1 LGYPR
6 SVVLAFLLLAGQ
18 DDFLREVQAGLP
30 HQGRMLVPAGAS
42 SLLVTGGPDIVTKE
56 GALKV
61 SVSRAGATAY
71 EAQVQSPPTTIDVKK
86 DDTIYLCFEVRSL
99 SGGRESGEASWALF
113 VQRPVEPWDNTGMA
127 SGSIGRQWR
136 RLHYAWK
143 AVKDFPAGELSFAFH
158 VSQQP
163 QVLEFRNFAAFNLG
177 PTVPLAAIPVN
188 RVTYSGQEKNA
199 PWRARAEK
207 MIDQH
212 RKANLTVSVQQGG
225 KAVRGAK
232 VSVKHLKHEYPFG
245 TFLDRNPK
253 LSDED
258 AAQYRAQI
266 PRLFNRV
273 TIPIYWADWGW
284 ESEQERKGYFDRIA
298 WAKEN
303 GLRMKAHTLVWP
315 SMKWSPSRLR
325 PLLQDPL
332 KLRQTIVS
340 EARQRVEILSKE
352 PVENIDV
359 LNELRSEREFGD
371 IVGTSMYK
379 ELFDLSRAAW
389 PKADLV
395 YNDYDI
401 FEGGGHNVGSREA
414 VKSIIRRLQADKTPL
429 TMLGWQGHFG
439 ESLTPPET
447 VWKLLDEFAEFKLP
461 IEITEFDVES
471 RDEQS
476 QADYTRDLLTAW
488 FAHPRTS
495 GFTMWGIHEKYH
507 WKPLGAMFRS
517 DWSPKPNLAEW
528 VRLTQKVWTT
538 NASATTSPQGSAAVR
553 GFKGDYLITVEHGGK
568 KVTKKAKLAGKSSRV
583 VVSL

>member
-1 LGYPR
+1 
-6 SVVLAFLLLAGQ
+6 
-18 DDFLREVQAGLP
+18 
-30 HQGRMLVPAGAS
+30 
-42 SLLVTGGPDIVTKE
+42 
-56 GALKV
+56 
-61 SVSRAGATAY
+61 
-71 EAQVQSPPTTIDVKK
+71 
-86 DDTIYLCFEVRSL
+86 
-99 SGGRESGEASWALF
+99 
-113 VQRPVEPWDNTGMA
+113 
-127 SGSIGRQWR
+127 
-136 RLHYAWK
+136 
-143 AVKDFPAGELSFAFH
+143 
-158 VSQQP
+158 
-163 QVLEFRNFAAFNLG
+163 
-177 PTVPLAAIPVN
+177 
-188 RVTYSGQEKNA
+188 
-199 PWRARAEK
+199 
-207 MIDQH
+207 
-212 RKANLTVSVQQGG
+212 
-225 KAVRGAK
+225 
-232 VSVKHLKHEYPFG
+232 
-245 TFLDRNPK
+245 
-253 LSDED
+253 
-258 AAQYRAQI
+258 
-266 PRLFNRV
+266 
-273 TIPIYWADWGW
+273 
-284 ESEQERKGYFDRIA
+284 
-298 WAKEN
+298 
-303 GLRMKAHTLVWP
+303 
-315 SMKWSPSRLR
+315 MKWSPSRLR

-517 DWSPKPNLAEW
+517 DWSPKPNLVEW

-553 GFKGDYLITVEHGGK
+553 GFKGDYLITVEHRGK